1 MILKHSNLFD
11 ILDFVMKMG
20 QNETFLKNAAKM
32 VDNLA
37 QSDEGPQRL
46 GSQAGCM
53 IEVFLKYCL

>member
-37 QSDEGPQRL
+37 QSDEGP
-46 GSQAGCM
+46 
-53 IEVFLKYCL
+53 